1 MLARSPPPDPAAQA
15 AAEEAFRKSTIEI
28 WTLFAIGVSATVLR
42 TSARVSAV
50 GFRNLRPDDYLVW
63 VGVIL
68 YACQSAL
75 GYSIG
80 NSAKGLANN
89 SLTDAERAALSIND
103 PEYQFRVIGSKIQV
117 AGWTVYSGL
126 ISALKLSVLSFYIRL
141 TEGLGR
147 RYRIQI
153 QIGFALVIG
162 TFFGAI
168 ITIFTACRPFHR
180 YWQIYPDPGNFCQAG
195 VSKPIIWI
203 SFAANVLTDIY
214 LILIPL
220 PMLWRSRLRM
230 IKKIAS
236 SIVLG
241 AGVFVLVCATLKSV
255 FVLVD
260 PVNGPQLAG
269 TWGVREAFVAV
280 MTTNLPMIFPV
291 IRSLLTPLFGKALAS
306 TQKKSYKSPAGVQ
319 TIGGGGGGSSY
330 SRNRHRREPPDT
342 LTTGLTLN
350 GSEERIVECNIKMQ
364 ELETF
369 AAPASVSA
377 ELPSRGILVSN
388 SVEVL
393 HEDRRSSH
401 NGEHRVER
409 VREAW

>member
-203 SFAANVLTDIY
+203 SFAANV
-214 LILIPL
+214 
-220 PMLWRSRLRM
+220 
-230 IKKIAS
+230 
-236 SIVLG
+236 
-241 AGVFVLVCATLKSV
+241 
-255 FVLVD
+255 
-260 PVNGPQLAG
+260 
-269 TWGVREAFVAV
+269 
-280 MTTNLPMIFPV
+280 
-291 IRSLLTPLFGKALAS
+291 
-306 TQKKSYKSPAGVQ
+306 
-319 TIGGGGGGSSY
+319 
-330 SRNRHRREPPDT
+330 
-342 LTTGLTLN
+342 
-350 GSEERIVECNIKMQ
+350 
-364 ELETF
+364 
-369 AAPASVSA
+369 
-377 ELPSRGILVSN
+377 
-388 SVEVL
+388 
-393 HEDRRSSH
+393 EDD
-401 NGEHRVER
+401 
-409 VREAW
+409 